1 MWPIIYRILVP
12 GITLSVVAGLIS
24 LSSFRA
30 LKKGYKGKKTKKK
43 KPKLL
48 YF

>member
-30 LKKGYKGKKTKKK
+30 LRKVIKER
-43 KPKLL
+43 KPRK
-48 YF
+48 